1 VEYPVPGSYAIGFVT
16 STASGEAGE
25 KLGKRICNVYVPK
38 AVNPITGYLLLV
50 PEERVRYLEMT
61 PEEAM
66 KMVVSA
72 GALVPLAKK

>member
-1 VEYPVPGSYAIGFVT
+1 
-16 STASGEAGE
+16 
-25 KLGKRICNVYVPK
+25 VPK

-50 PEERVRYLEMT
+50 PEERVRYLDMT

-72 GALVPLAKK
+72 GALVPPAKK